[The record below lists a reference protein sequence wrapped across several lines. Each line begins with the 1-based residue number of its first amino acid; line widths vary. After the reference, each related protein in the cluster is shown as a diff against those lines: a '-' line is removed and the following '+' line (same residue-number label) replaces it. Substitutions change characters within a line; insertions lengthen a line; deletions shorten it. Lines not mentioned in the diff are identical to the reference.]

1 MEESKSNNHL
11 SRCASYVNHISHIQN
26 IPNKDQTQYLNY
38 SHCIAWSFS
47 KDKKR
52 KFFI

>member
-1 MEESKSNNHL
+1 MEESKNNRYL
-11 SRCASYVNHISHIQN
+11 DRCASYVDHITHIQN

-47 KDKKR
+47 KEKKCN
-52 KFFI
+52 

>member
-1 MEESKSNNHL
+1 MLDSKSNPPL
-11 SRCASYVNHISHIQN
+11 ERCKSYIDHISHIQN

-52 KFFI
+52 NFFI